1 MNVNLYL
8 LLPLLFL
15 AAFVDAVSGGGG
27 VISIPSYLITGFP
40 IINALAINK
49 FSMAISTGVAIRN
62 FYKKGEVEERLIK
75 KLIPFS
81 FIGSIIGS
89 IIVVNLNPNFL
100 KPFAIIIL
108 IVIGI
113 YSLFKKDMGLVDRR
127 EEIGEKAFLK
137 MSIISLIIGFYDGFF
152 GPGTGSFLIFAFI
165 KIYGF
170 DYLRASANAKILNL
184 TSNLAALVT
193 FIVSGKVIF
202 SYAIIITL
210 VMVIGAYI
218 GSKFALKRG
227 ASIVKP
233 FFVTMA
239 ILASAK
245 MLIEY
250 FI

>member
-15 AAFVDAVSGGGG
+15 AAFVDAVSGGGR

-40 IINALAINK
+40 IINALAVNK

-62 FYKKGEVEERLIK
+62 FYKKGEVEEKLIK

-137 MSIISLIIGFYDGFF
+137 MSIISLIIGFYDGF
-152 GPGTGSFLIFAFI
+152 L
-165 KIYGF
+165 
-170 DYLRASANAKILNL
+170 DLVQ
-184 TSNLAALVT
+184 AL
-193 FIVSGKVIF
+193 F
-202 SYAIIITL
+202 
-210 VMVIGAYI
+210 
-218 GSKFALKRG
+218 
-227 ASIVKP
+227 
-233 FFVTMA
+233 
-239 ILASAK
+239 
-245 MLIEY
+245 
-250 FI
+250 

>member
-15 AAFVDAVSGGGG
+15 AAFVDAVSGGGR

-40 IINALAINK
+40 IINALAVNK

-62 FYKKGEVEERLIK
+62 FYKKGEVEEKLIK

-127 EEIGEKAFLK
+127 EEIGEK
-137 MSIISLIIGFYDGFF
+137 
-152 GPGTGSFLIFAFI
+152 
-165 KIYGF
+165 
-170 DYLRASANAKILNL
+170 
-184 TSNLAALVT
+184 
-193 FIVSGKVIF
+193 
-202 SYAIIITL
+202 
-210 VMVIGAYI
+210 
-218 GSKFALKRG
+218 
-227 ASIVKP
+227 P
-233 FFVTMA
+233 F
-239 ILASAK
+239 
-245 MLIEY
+245 
-250 FI
+250 

>member
-40 IINALAINK
+40 IINALAVNK

-62 FYKKGEVEERLIK
+62 FYKKGEVEEKLIK

-127 EEIGEKAFLK
+127 RKLEK
-137 MSIISLIIGFYDGFF
+137 
-152 GPGTGSFLIFAFI
+152 
-165 KIYGF
+165 
-170 DYLRASANAKILNL
+170 
-184 TSNLAALVT
+184 
-193 FIVSGKVIF
+193 
-202 SYAIIITL
+202 
-210 VMVIGAYI
+210 
-218 GSKFALKRG
+218 
-227 ASIVKP
+227 KP
-233 FFVTMA
+233 F
-239 ILASAK
+239 
-245 MLIEY
+245 
-250 FI
+250 

>member
-40 IINALAINK
+40 IINALAVNK

-62 FYKKGEVEERLIK
+62 FYKKGEVEEKLIK

-113 YSLFKKDMGLVDRR
+113 YSLF
-127 EEIGEKAFLK
+127 
-137 MSIISLIIGFYDGFF
+137 
-152 GPGTGSFLIFAFI
+152 
-165 KIYGF
+165 
-170 DYLRASANAKILNL
+170 
-184 TSNLAALVT
+184 
-193 FIVSGKVIF
+193 
-202 SYAIIITL
+202 
-210 VMVIGAYI
+210 
-218 GSKFALKRG
+218 
-227 ASIVKP
+227 
-233 FFVTMA
+233 
-239 ILASAK
+239 
-245 MLIEY
+245 
-250 FI
+250 

>member
-40 IINALAINK
+40 IINALAVNK

-62 FYKKGEVEERLIK
+62 FYKKGEVEEKLIK

-137 MSIISLIIGFYDGFF
+137 MSIISLIIGFYDGFWTWYRLF
-152 GPGTGSFLIFAFI
+152 SNFC
-165 KIYGF
+165 IYQ
-170 DYLRASANAKILNL
+170 NL
-184 TSNLAALVT
+184 WIWLS
-193 FIVSGKVIF
+193 
-202 SYAIIITL
+202 
-210 VMVIGAYI
+210 
-218 GSKFALKRG
+218 
-227 ASIVKP
+227 
-233 FFVTMA
+233 
-239 ILASAK
+239 
-245 MLIEY
+245 
-250 FI
+250 

>member
-40 IINALAINK
+40 IINALAVNK

-62 FYKKGEVEERLIK
+62 FYKKGEVEEKLIK

-127 EEIGEKAFLK
+127 EEIGEK
-137 MSIISLIIGFYDGFF
+137 
-152 GPGTGSFLIFAFI
+152 
-165 KIYGF
+165 
-170 DYLRASANAKILNL
+170 
-184 TSNLAALVT
+184 
-193 FIVSGKVIF
+193 
-202 SYAIIITL
+202 
-210 VMVIGAYI
+210 
-218 GSKFALKRG
+218 
-227 ASIVKP
+227 P
-233 FFVTMA
+233 F
-239 ILASAK
+239 
-245 MLIEY
+245 
-250 FI
+250 

>member
-40 IINALAINK
+40 IINALAVNK

-62 FYKKGEVEERLIK
+62 FYKKGEVEEKLIK

-137 MSIISLIIGFYDGFF
+137 MSIISLIIGFYDGF
-152 GPGTGSFLIFAFI
+152 L
-165 KIYGF
+165 
-170 DYLRASANAKILNL
+170 DLVQ
-184 TSNLAALVT
+184 AL
-193 FIVSGKVIF
+193 F
-202 SYAIIITL
+202 
-210 VMVIGAYI
+210 
-218 GSKFALKRG
+218 
-227 ASIVKP
+227 
-233 FFVTMA
+233 
-239 ILASAK
+239 
-245 MLIEY
+245 
-250 FI
+250 